1 VIGMINR
8 INKYYLYKKVLTSK
22 ACTEELDTKSLISE
36 LFGGEEITLL
46 EAYENRVE
54 MIMQLIKTQFIED
67 LENVNGR
74 DIISLFAQSS
84 SIKREL
90 TEKNYADILI
100 KNGHIFLEVLEG
112 LFKVTL
118 DHIYTYE
125 EAEKQL
131 TGSRMVTVIVDGNN
145 HNLMVDGKRA
155 IVQTE
160 IIDNIVT
167 IEKCQEVFG
176 KIIAVGH
183 TPKKLEFMLSIYT
196 DSKGNECGDFQ
207 EECLL
212 NRKVYYFPKSNCMRI
227 WENGYPIFENCN
239 GVICE
244 DRDALADCLL

>member
-1 VIGMINR
+1 MTTK
-8 INKYYLYKKVLTSK
+8 INKYYLYKKVLISEV
-22 ACTEELDTKSLISE
+22 CTEELDTKSLISE

-54 MIMQLIKTQFIED
+54 MIMQLVNSQFLED
-67 LENVNGR
+67 LKNVNGK
-74 DIISLFAQSS
+74 DIISLFAQSN

-90 TEKNYADILI
+90 TEKSYANILI
-100 KNGHIFLEVLEG
+100 KNGHKFLEVLEG
-112 LFKVTL
+112 LFKLTL

-167 IEKCQEVFG
+167 IEKCQEVFE
-176 KIIAVGH
+176 KVKLAGH
-183 TPKKLEFMLSIYT
+183 NPKKLEFLLSIYT
-196 DSKGNECGDFQ
+196 DSKGNECGDFP

-212 NRKVYYFPKSNCMRI
+212 NRKVYYFSKSNCMRI
-227 WENGYPIFENCN
+227 WENGYPIYENCN
-239 GVICE
+239 GVIC
-244 DRDALADCLL
+244 DDTVALADCLL